1 MSFFIRIHAP
11 VQTKLISYSDSAPFG
26 ASFNNTHQMF
36 IVPIDDQRG
45 TWNAHVF
52 CLMKHVK
59 INLSARIDD
68 EIMM

>member
-1 MSFFIRIHAP
+1 
-11 VQTKLISYSDSAPFG
+11 
-26 ASFNNTHQMF
+26 MF

-59 INLSARIDD
+59 IDLSARIDYK
-68 EIMM
+68 IMM